1 MKARVTDLQSL
12 MTVVSTI
19 QDAAKR
25 VWEKMGQ
32 VKEKKAKLKYQC
44 TCSER
49 SALCVFH
56 VCFFFFALTLDMFTY
71 WILPVMGNVDDP
83 RDLKTVEKDLAKSS
97 DQKEAAYTDINKLN
111 NEQKDL
117 NEKISRTTN
126 QAATAERNAREKEDA
141 FKRDQE
147 STKRKDELNDEL
159 KRLAEQEKEF
169 DKQVRRH
176 CHLLGIF
183 PTIFS
188 ENFKLMR

>member
-1 MKARVTDLQSL
+1 

-32 VKEKKAKLKYQC
+32 VKEKKAKLKY
-44 TCSER
+44 T
-49 SALCVFH
+49 F
-56 VCFFFFALTLDMFTY
+56 
-71 WILPVMGNVDDP
+71 MGNIDDP

-97 DQKEAAYTDINKLN
+97 DLKEAAYTDINKLN

-159 KRLAEQEKEF
+159 KKLAEQEKEF
-169 DKQVRRH
+169 DRQVRRH
-176 CHLLGIF
+176 CHPISRNVYHSC
-183 PTIFS
+183 TNIAS
-188 ENFKLMR
+188 HITRFKNGVNSAS